1 MSRNESEVAVEAFLK
16 SKCKLFGMLV
26 LSMKFLLDKVEASKY
41 STDFVKSLGHLVES
55 YSCTKELMDNGGIS

>member
-55 YSCTKELMDNGGIS
+55 YSSIKEPIDSSGIN